1 MVLGATWC
9 PTAKRREVFDRIREI
24 KLSHGLK
31 SDFEIKWNKVSPSG
45 VNFYMDLINYFFD
58 DDDLHFRALVVPDKG
73 ALDHSAFK
81 QDHDTFYYKMYFDLL
96 KVILSPECA
105 YNIYFD
111 IKDTKSQEKVL
122 KLQDVLRNN
131 HYDFHKQIVQKI
143 QQVDSQEVAILQITD
158 LLTGAISYLHRGLNA
173 NSGKV
178 TLIERIKKRSGYS
191 LVQSTLYRENKFNL
205 FIWKPRSL

>member
-9 PTAKRREVFDRIREI
+9 PTAKRREIFDRIREI

-31 SDFEIKWNKVSPSG
+31 TEFEIKWNKVSPAG
-45 VNFYMDLINYFFD
+45 VNFYMDLIDYFFD
-58 DDDLHFRALVVPDKG
+58 DDDLHFRALVVPDKN
-73 ALDHSAFK
+73 ALDHAAFK

-105 YNIYFD
+105 YNIYID
-111 IKDTKSQEKVL
+111 IKDTKSQEKVN

-143 QQVDSQEVAILQITD
+143 QQVDSHEVAILQITD
-158 LLTGAISYLHRGLNA
+158 LLTGAISYLHRGLNT
-173 NSGKV
+173 NLGKV
-178 TLIERIKKRSGYS
+178 SLIERIKKRSGYS